1 MFVFCLF
8 LFYFQVILKDKQFF
22 RFTFGEEWYKRT
34 EGSGIMEGI
43 FPVTLSYN
51 LKGNNMR
58 LAFSGLVLKTIDDY
72 VVWDTRDKKRNAAG
86 AALTVEDETPLPGR
100 CALSSA

>member
-1 MFVFCLF
+1 
-8 LFYFQVILKDKQFF
+8 
-22 RFTFGEEWYKRT
+22 
-34 EGSGIMEGI
+34 MEGI
-43 FPVTLSYN
+43 FPVTLSYK

-86 AALTVEDETPLPGR
+86 ADLTVEDETPPCQEDARYLQLDIQILKFL
-100 CALSSA
+100 CLCLFFVVLSLSFCILIT